1 MGWWAN
7 KIRCHKIPIIF
18 TLFITIFGNVIYIYL
33 ESIRDIN
40 DTKKIFS
47 PKAWML
53 VSRFIMGIG
62 AACAAVI
69 RSYVSSATNL
79 EERTSALA
87 NISACQGLGF
97 IM

>member
-1 MGWWAN
+1 M
-7 KIRCHKIPIIF
+7 
-18 TLFITIFGNVIYIYL
+18 

-53 VSRFIMGIG
+53 VSRFIMGVG